1 MKDNPLVDKLIAMID
16 LINLYESQIADLVMM
31 SKIELGDDVIEE
43 IKRLKNIIRNELR

>member
-31 SKIELGDDVIEE
+31 S
-43 IKRLKNIIRNELR
+43 LKKLKD